1 MKNEINEE
9 TTGAFISKERG
20 DALVTNLWAAIK
32 AAVLVEEELE
42 HYNDL
47 LEEKVESNTANSTEL
62 ELYRDVSEALFYLNE
77 EKHRMERL
85 FRITKRWEENA
96 RKAFEEDENL

>member
-1 MKNEINEE
+1 MSEINEE

-20 DALVTNLWAAIK
+20 DALVTNLWASIK
-32 AAVLVEEELE
+32 SAVAVEEELE
-42 HYNDL
+42 HYSNL

-62 ELYRDVSEALFYLNE
+62 DLYRNISEALFYVHE

-96 RKAFEEDENL
+96 RKALEEDENL

>member
-1 MKNEINEE
+1 MNEE

-32 AAVLVEEELE
+32 AAVLVEDELE
-42 HYNDL
+42 HYSNL

-62 ELYRDVSEALFYLNE
+62 DLYHEVSEALFYVNE

-96 RKAFEEDENL
+96 RKALEDED